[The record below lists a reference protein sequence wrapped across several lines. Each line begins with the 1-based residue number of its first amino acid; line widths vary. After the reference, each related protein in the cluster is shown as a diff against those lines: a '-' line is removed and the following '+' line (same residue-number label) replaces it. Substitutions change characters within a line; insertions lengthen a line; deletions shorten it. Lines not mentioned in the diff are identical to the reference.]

1 MTLYEINEKLRDFEF
16 EIDEETGEIMNEDEL
31 DALEMSRTEKMR
43 NICMLIKNYRAEA
56 AVLKAEADAF
66 TRRYKHAKNEAES
79 LANYLQRELRGESFK
94 CTEAVVSYRKS
105 EAVECDD
112 VSLVPAD
119 FLKYKE
125 PEIDKAGI
133 KAAIK
138 NGVEIRGCRL
148 VERQNIQI
156 K

>member
-16 EIDEETGEIMNEDEL
+16 EIDEETGEVMNEDEL

-105 EAVECDD
+105 EAAECDD
-112 VSLVPAD
+112 ISLVPAD
-119 FLKYKE
+119 FLRYKE

>member
-31 DALEMSRTEKMR
+31 DALEMSRAEKMR

-66 TRRYKHAKNEAES
+66 TRRYKHAKNEAEN

-94 CTEAVVSYRKS
+94 CTEAAVSYRKS
-105 EAVECDD
+105 EVVECDD
-112 VSLVPAD
+112 ISLVPAD

>member
-31 DALEMSRTEKMR
+31 DALEMSRAEKMR

-66 TRRYKHAKNEAES
+66 TRRYKHAKNEAEN
-79 LANYLQRELRGESFK
+79 LANYLQRELRGEGFK
-94 CTEAVVSYRKS
+94 CTEAAVSYRKS
-105 EAVECDD
+105 EVVECDD
-112 VSLVPAD
+112 ISLVPAD
-119 FLKYKE
+119 FLRYKE